1 MAAPRRTAL
10 RGVFSG
16 ARPEHQE
23 LTGHRGQTA
32 GGSVPSTLSM
42 HPVPG
47 NGHLSAQLSPG
58 ACHSRIPRCRDQEEG
73 GRPFLGHLRG
83 PRHLHSSRS
92 HLRRRSRGEPNHRA
106 RLRKNP
112 HPTQDNKSA
121 KSAGT
126 PREDPA
132 GEPPP
137 PGSGRHP
144 KESNIQPEHPRI
156 TKYPKSEAGKMFCDQ
171 TSPVGPSRISN
182 IRVSRYKNDPSK
194 TGIENSILKAPSP
207 SHQSTPRGA

>member
-1 MAAPRRTAL
+1 
-10 RGVFSG
+10 
-16 ARPEHQE
+16 
-23 LTGHRGQTA
+23 
-32 GGSVPSTLSM
+32 M

-137 PGSGRHP
+137 QGR
-144 KESNIQPEHPRI
+144 EG
-156 TKYPKSEAGKMFCDQ
+156 TPKSPIYNRSTQG
-171 TSPVGPSRISN
+171 SP
-182 IRVSRYKNDPSK
+182 
-194 TGIENSILKAPSP
+194 
-207 SHQSTPRGA
+207 STPRARPGKCFAIKQAQSGLAEFPTSGFPGTKTTRQKQGSKTPS